1 MQHHYHSAGMLAVL
15 LTLSFIPVAGQ
26 SMFGLRVGP
35 SIGTFAGAD
44 ARDYT
49 THPALSLSASFTMPM
64 ARGLGVQVGAGYVQ
78 KGARNVYGYG
88 TDIVMTYVE
97 LPVLLQIGAQTEG
110 GVSLLLGPHVAF
122 LTSCRAMEDSGMGVA
137 RVPCPQF
144 DRFNISRGTYVR
156 PKTFDFGLVGGVQL
170 QSAATR
176 RVRMILDALYE
187 VGLGSFEK
195 ESGDLRNRAL
205 VIRVGVGVVSG

>member
-1 MQHHYHSAGMLAVL
+1 MQHHSRSAGLLAAL
-15 LTLSFIPVAGQ
+15 LTLSSFPLAAQ

-44 ARDYT
+44 AGDYT
-49 THPALSLSASFTMPM
+49 THPALSVSASFTKRMT
-64 ARGLGVQVGAGYVQ
+64 RGLGVQVGAGYMQ
-78 KGARNVYGYG
+78 KGARNLYGYG

-110 GVSLLLGPHVAF
+110 GVSLLVGPHVAF
-122 LTSCRAMEDSGMGVA
+122 LTNCRAMEDSGIGVA
-137 RVPCPQF
+137 KVSCPEF
-144 DRFNISRGTYVR
+144 DRFNVFRGTYVR
-156 PKTFDFGLVGGVQL
+156 PKTFDVGLVGGVQL

-176 RVRMILDALYE
+176 RVRMILDVLYE

-205 VIRVGVGVVSG
+205 VIRVGMGVLSG